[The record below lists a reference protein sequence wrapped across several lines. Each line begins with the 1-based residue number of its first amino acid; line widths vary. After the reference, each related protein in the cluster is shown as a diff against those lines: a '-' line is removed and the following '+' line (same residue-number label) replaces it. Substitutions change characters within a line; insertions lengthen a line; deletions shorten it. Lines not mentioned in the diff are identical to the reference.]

1 MTNRMKPSQAL
12 RLGVSFNSWRVV
24 LKYLFSPRVI
34 ILSSLFYFSLRLLT
48 FIQENSVNVL
58 FWDQWDYYLPL
69 FNKKGIIDIFL
80 WQHGPHRQG
89 LAFVIESII
98 ANLTRWNTSVI
109 SMASGVYL
117 IAAAIVALLLKKRL
131 FGSFHYADIVIP
143 ILVLT
148 LSQYSNLIGDPN
160 AAYGAFPLLLIFLY
174 VYSWTISNKILR
186 YSLVLLF
193 NFFLIYSGFGI
204 IAGII
209 TITILLLDVYQNR
222 RFKQKGLALPI
233 VSFSI
238 SVISLG
244 SFFVDYRFYA
254 AIDCF
259 SFPHKPLWDYLFY
272 IVLMFANFI
281 GLKGFTATSLIGGFF
296 IVLTLFFI
304 LIKNIRQ
311 ILNKGI
317 FDEKLSLAIVVFIS
331 YSFFFAAA
339 AAVGRVCSGV
349 ELAQRSRYMTYLIPA
364 FLALYFQILKLGRTK
379 IGVIGLS
386 LFIVMIIFTE
396 FQVLS
401 KNEVDIS
408 DNVLGKKYWKSCYL
422 QYEDVAYCN
431 KKANFEIFPRPDEIK
446 YRLEYLK
453 EEKLNL
459 FSGQ

>member
-1 MTNRMKPSQAL
+1 MT
-12 RLGVSFNSWRVV
+12 
-24 LKYLFSPRVI
+24 LKLKSIFSPRVI

-174 VYSWTISNKILR
+174 AYSWLIPKKILK
-186 YSLVLLF
+186 YALVLLL
-193 NFFLIYSGFGI
+193 NFLLIYSGFGI
-204 IAGII
+204 VAGII
-209 TITILLLDVYQNR
+209 TVLLLLVNIYHHL
-222 RFKQKGLALPI
+222 RFKQKNLTLPTVSLFIAIFSLA
-233 VSFSI
+233 
-238 SVISLG
+238 
-244 SFFVDYRFYA
+244 SFFIGFNFGSSVDSF
-254 AIDCF
+254 I
-259 SFPHKPLWDYLFY
+259 FPHLPYSDYLNF
-272 IVLMFANFI
+272 ISLMFASFI
-281 GLKGFTATSLIGGFF
+281 GFKQG
-296 IVLTLFFI
+296 LTVISILVGLSVFLLLLYA
-304 LIKNIRQ
+304 LIKNLGVLITKTTFDNKVLASV
-311 ILNKGI
+311 IL
-317 FDEKLSLAIVVFIS
+317 IS
-331 YSFFFAAA
+331 YSLLFAS
-339 AAVGRVCSGV
+339 AVAIGRICRGIGEGQSP
-349 ELAQRSRYMTYLIPA
+349 RYMTYLIPA
-364 FLALYFQILKLGRTK
+364 FLALYFLILRLPNAKLKLFGK
-379 IGVIGLS
+379 L
-386 LFIVMIIFTE
+386 LFIFIIIFAE
-396 FQVLS
+396 LNVVPRNQA
-401 KNEVDIS
+401 DITYHAE
-408 DNVLGKKYWKSCYL
+408 GKMSWKSCYF

-431 KKANFEIFPRPDEIK
+431 KKTNFEIFPRPDEIK

-453 EEKLNL
+453 EKKLNL
-459 FSGQ
+459 FSAFN